1 MIMNS
6 VREISK
12 ENDVIR
18 TIGRMPDRVLDKDAE
33 DKIYDEIRKLVK

>member
-1 MIMNS
+1 MIMNN

-12 ENDVIR
+12 ENDIIR

-33 DKIYDEIRKLVK
+33 DKIKY